1 MRRVVVAGLLSATLL
16 GACGASAPFAGEGAV
31 EVVLDNPAINESS
44 GLARSQRRDD
54 LLWTLND
61 SGGATAVYGITTDGR
76 HVVTLRL
83 VGMPFNLDW
92 EDLASYSHEGEPWL
106 LIGDIGDN
114 GAIRPFVQLF
124 RVPEPEVT
132 WTSEG
137 DVEQI
142 NLRATSVIAA
152 VYPDGPRD
160 AESLAVDA
168 DSHTAYILSKRDPQP
183 RLYALPLDRRL
194 PLAVM
199 TDLGPVNLPR
209 AAADFEGDAN
219 RFNWI
224 TAMDFDDRQ
233 RHVLATSLLHAYR
246 WTRAEGQSWAEAM
259 AAPPAVFT
267 LPDYP
272 QIEAATFARGTAA
285 AFYLTSEQL
294 PAPLARLPMIVPGAA
309 P

>member
-1 MRRVVVAGLLSATLL
+1 MRGAVVAGVLSAALL
-16 GACGASAPFAGEGAV
+16 GACGASAPFAGDGIV
-31 EVVLDNPAINESS
+31 EVLLDNPEINESS

-61 SGGATAVYGITTDGR
+61 SGGATAVYGITRDGR
-76 HVVTLRL
+76 HVATLQL

-92 EDLASYSHEGEPWL
+92 EDLASYIHDGEPWL

-124 RVPEPEVT
+124 RVREPEVT
-132 WTSEG
+132 VSSEAG
-137 DVEQI
+137 VQQI
-142 NLRATSVIAA
+142 NLRATSIIAA
-152 VYPDGPRD
+152 AYPDGPRD

-183 RLYALPLDRRL
+183 RLYALPLDRGL
-194 PLAVM
+194 PLAMM

-209 AAADFEGDAN
+209 APADYEGDAN

-224 TAMDFDDRQ
+224 TAMDFDDHQ
-233 RHVLATSLLHAYR
+233 RHALATSLMHAYR
-246 WTRAEGQSWAEAM
+246 WTRAEGQSWAEALSS
-259 AAPPAVFT
+259 APEMFA

-272 QIEAATFARGTAA
+272 QIEAATFAPGTAA

-294 PAPLARLPMIVPGAA
+294 PAPLARVSLMDAGGSP
-309 P
+309 